1 MSDDFFKNKGKFFD
15 RWAPFYDYLCTTIF
29 YQAIHKRLLE
39 YIQLPANPSVLDLG
53 CGTGRLLQRLAAKF
67 PDLRGIG
74 LDLSP
79 EMLRQARRKNQYRE
93 RVIFKQGNAN
103 QLPFANNQF
112 KAVFNTISFLHY
124 PNPEQ
129 VLQEISRVLNQGGYF
144 YLVDYQSMG
153 GISQVGISPGGLRF
167 YSRERREELG
177 KKVGLNCLG
186 HYYLLSGIMLTI
198 FRDSS
203 GVAILNH

>member
-1 MSDDFFKNKGKFFD
+1 MNDNFFNNKARFFD
-15 RWAPFYDYLCTTIF
+15 FWAPFYDYSFTTIF

-39 YIQLPANPSVLDLG
+39 YVELPANPLVLDIG
-53 CGTGRLLQRLAAKF
+53 CGTGRLLQRLAVKF

-79 EMLRQARRKNQYRE
+79 EMLRQARRKNQYPE

-124 PNPEQ
+124 LNPVQ
-129 VLQEISRVLNQGGYF
+129 VLQEISRVLREGGYF
-144 YLVDYQSMG
+144 YLVDYQSLIG
-153 GISQVGISPGGLRF
+153 TYQVSIFPGGLRF
-167 YSRERREELG
+167 YSPKKREELG
-177 KKVGLNCLG
+177 KKAGLNCLG
-186 HYYLLSGIMLTI
+186 HYYLLGPIMLTI
-198 FRDSS
+198 FQLITD
-203 GVAILNH
+203 G